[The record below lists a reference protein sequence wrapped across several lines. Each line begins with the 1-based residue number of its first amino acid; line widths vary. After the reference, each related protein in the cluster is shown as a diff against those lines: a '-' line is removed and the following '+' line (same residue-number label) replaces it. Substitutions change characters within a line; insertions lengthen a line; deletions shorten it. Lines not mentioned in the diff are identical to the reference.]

1 MEIPGNS
8 DMTMETI
15 LRDRTADPVHALPGE
30 DLGLDSLLL
39 LAVAAAAV
47 IVGFLMVLLAAVARI
62 RT

>member
-1 MEIPGNS
+1 
-8 DMTMETI
+8 MTMETI